1 MINITQM
8 SKGILEGCVLMVVKD
23 KPLYSKEI
31 VESLKSYGFSDLTGG
46 TIFPMLVR
54 LEKQGLFEVKKV
66 PVSSAPSSKYYS
78 LSEKGEQELIQFQ
91 HVWNEFR
98 DIVDS
103 IMKKGEA

>member
-66 PVSSAPSSKYYS
+66 PVSSAPSRKYYS

-91 HVWNEFR
+91 NVWNEFR
-98 DIVDS
+98 NIVDS

>member
-31 VESLKSYGFSDLTGG
+31 VESLREYGFNDLTGG

-54 LEKQGLFEVKKV
+54 LEKQGLFEIEKV
-66 PVSSAPSSKYYS
+66 PVSYAPSRKYYS

-91 HVWNEFR
+91 NVWNEFR
-98 DIVDS
+98 NIVDS
-103 IMKKGEA
+103 IMGKGEA

>member
-46 TIFPMLVR
+46 TIFPDRKSV
-54 LEKQGLFEVKKV
+54 V
-66 PVSSAPSSKYYS
+66 
-78 LSEKGEQELIQFQ
+78 
-91 HVWNEFR
+91 
-98 DIVDS
+98 
-103 IMKKGEA
+103 

>member
-1 MINITQM
+1 
-8 SKGILEGCVLMVVKD
+8 MVVKD

-31 VESLKSYGFSDLTGG
+31 VESLREYGFNDLTGG

-54 LEKQGLFEVKKV
+54 LEKQGLFEIEKV
-66 PVSSAPSSKYYS
+66 PVSYAPSRKYYS

-91 HVWNEFR
+91 NVWNEFR
-98 DIVDS
+98 NIVDS

>member
-1 MINITQM
+1 
-8 SKGILEGCVLMVVKD
+8 MVVKD

-31 VESLKSYGFSDLTGG
+31 VESLKSYGFSELTGG

-66 PVSSAPSSKYYS
+66 PVSSAPSRKYYS

-91 HVWNEFR
+91 NVWSEFR
-98 DIVDS
+98 DIVEN